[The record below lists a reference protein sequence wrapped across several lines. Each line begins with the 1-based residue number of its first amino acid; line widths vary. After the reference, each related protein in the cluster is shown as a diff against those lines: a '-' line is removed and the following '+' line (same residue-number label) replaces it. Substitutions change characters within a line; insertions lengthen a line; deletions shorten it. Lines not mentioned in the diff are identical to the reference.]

1 MTPAQTRDAIVA
13 EMREYADT
21 SDGCQYGTISTRL
34 LRDFADRLAALP
46 VGDGEPW
53 AGHHFAEQPGG
64 IWRCVDKG
72 CGFTIHT
79 APPPAA
85 FIVDP
90 QAGTVTPAPAA
101 PCPYVRSG
109 DEGTHYCT
117 LSGPPAVPAGFVL
130 VPVEPTQS
138 MLDANG
144 DCPGYPEGKAW
155 LERDARE
162 TWKAMLAARPDAP
175 AGEKGT

>member
-1 MTPAQTRDAIVA
+1 MTPAQTRDALVRVTKFVD
-13 EMREYADT
+13 EYQKMRGLHPDNIHSLHFGMEHGAT
-21 SDGCQYGTISTRL
+21 LTVSD
-34 LRDFADRLAALP
+34 LRALLAALP
-46 VGDGEPW
+46 VGDGEP
-53 AGHHFAEQPGG
+53 AMYAHPDSIAAVRTCDGG
-64 IWRCVDKG
+64 SLWVSALPNADNYAPLY
-72 CGFTIHT
+72 T
-79 APPPAA
+79 APPA
-85 FIVDP
+85 
-90 QAGTVTPAPAA
+90 
-101 PCPYVRSG
+101 
-109 DEGTHYCT
+109 
-117 LSGPPAVPAGFVL
+117 AVPAGFVL